1 MLAVLI
7 LITRFILLLV
17 LLSFLGWAI
26 YTLWRELKFQS
37 DSMTSKKIPWI
48 SVFSERESTDQKQIF
63 TKPDLRIGRDP
74 ACEIQLSDDTVSNQH
89 ARLLYRNKQ
98 WWIED
103 LLSTNGTFLNDE
115 VLGDGARYNPLTDSW
130 EPLPMAGAP
139 TARRGH
145 AAGQRSRCRWARTSV
160 SRNYRTP

>member
-89 ARLLYRNKQ
+89 ARLWYRNKQ

-115 VLGDGARYNPLTDSW
+115 RVETPTILINEDEIRVGKVLLIVEIQPLS
-130 EPLPMAGAP
+130 
-139 TARRGH
+139 
-145 AAGQRSRCRWARTSV
+145 
-160 SRNYRTP
+160 

>member
-7 LITRFILLLV
+7 LITRFILLLI

-89 ARLLYRNKQ
+89 ARLWYRNKQ

-115 VLGDGARYNPLTDSW
+115 RVETPTILINEDEIRVGKVLLIVEIQPLS
-130 EPLPMAGAP
+130 
-139 TARRGH
+139 
-145 AAGQRSRCRWARTSV
+145 
-160 SRNYRTP
+160 

>member
-89 ARLLYRNKQ
+89 ARLWYRNKQ

-103 LLSTNGTFLNDE
+103 LFSTNGTFLNDE
-115 VLGDGARYNPLTDSW
+115 RVETPTILINEDEIRVGKVLLIVEIQPLS
-130 EPLPMAGAP
+130 
-139 TARRGH
+139 
-145 AAGQRSRCRWARTSV
+145 
-160 SRNYRTP
+160 

>member
-7 LITRFILLLV
+7 LITRFILLLI

-74 ACEIQLSDDTVSNQH
+74 ACDIQLSDDTVSNQH
-89 ARLLYRNKQ
+89 ARLWYRNKQ

-115 VLGDGARYNPLTDSW
+115 RVETPTILINEDEIRVGKVLLIVEIQPLS
-130 EPLPMAGAP
+130 
-139 TARRGH
+139 
-145 AAGQRSRCRWARTSV
+145 
-160 SRNYRTP
+160 

>member
-1 MLAVLI
+1 MLAALI
-7 LITRFILLLV
+7 LIIRFVLLLV

-74 ACEIQLSDDTVSNQH
+74 ACDIQLSDDTVSNQH
-89 ARLLYRNKQ
+89 ARLWYRNKQ

-115 VLGDGARYNPLTDSW
+115 RVETPTILINEDEIRVGKVLLIVEIQP
-130 EPLPMAGAP
+130 
-139 TARRGH
+139 
-145 AAGQRSRCRWARTSV
+145 V
-160 SRNYRTP
+160 S

>member
-7 LITRFILLLV
+7 LTIRFVLLLV

-74 ACEIQLSDDTVSNQH
+74 ACDIQLSDDTVSNQH
-89 ARLLYRNKQ
+89 ARLWYRNKQ

-115 VLGDGARYNPLTDSW
+115 RVETPTILINEDEIRVGKVLLIVEIQP
-130 EPLPMAGAP
+130 
-139 TARRGH
+139 
-145 AAGQRSRCRWARTSV
+145 V
-160 SRNYRTP
+160 S